1 LKGHF
6 AVLEADD
13 NRGINES
20 RGYACEYVAW
30 RFVTQLSSREII
42 DVLLYELPQNSM
54 SASLHSDEEV
64 GVRREPRGDETN
76 DDFGETTPLLSRS
89 IEQLDDAERILA
101 TPTVERFVTMGRS
114 NQEKESFASLFD
126 NLNAL
131 EVAAVTK
138 AKKFLS
144 QRVLQRMIES
154 IWRGDIVFWETLSVN
169 TRKEPK
175 VYSQNRAD
183 PFSRLRVP
191 RYLKA
196 FEAIFFLS
204 FLALYYTVLVPV
216 QENSRHR
223 SPKQVLSD
231 MPVSISD
238 SHKGFHSI
246 SPVEVLLYIWIVSF
260 AYDECS
266 SFRPTQTLNLLTF
279 FTVGDYMDAGQ
290 AFYAADFWSIWDIG
304 IVAIGMAF
312 FICSEYTR
320 ALCATQARST
330 SKLLA
335 TTRFL
340 RVAHLQL
347 PQVMAL

>member
-6 AVLEADD
+6 AALEADD

-30 RFVTQLSSREII
+30 RFVTQLSSRETI
-42 DVLLYELPQNSM
+42 DILLYELPPNSL
-54 SASLHSDEEV
+54 STPLRSDEEV
-64 GVRREPRGDETN
+64 GVRRGSHGNETQ
-76 DDFGETTPLLSRS
+76 DDSGETTPLLSRS
-89 IEQLDDAERILA
+89 IEQLDEAERILA
-101 TPTVERFVTMGRS
+101 TPTVERFATMGRA
-114 NQEKESFASLFD
+114 NRDQEAFASLFD

-138 AKKFLS
+138 SKKFLS

-154 IWRGDIVFWETLSVN
+154 IWRGDIVFWETLSVD

-191 RYLKA
+191 QYLKA

-204 FLALYYTVLVPV
+204 FLALYYAVLVPV
-216 QENSRHR
+216 QRHSQKK
-223 SPKQVLSD
+223 SPEQVFSD
-231 MPVSISD
+231 SPVSLSD
-238 SHKGFHSI
+238 SHNRFHSI
-246 SPVEVLLYIWIVSF
+246 NSTEVLLYIWIVSF
-260 AYDECS
+260 AYDECL
-266 SFRPTQTLNLLTF
+266 SFHPSQMSNLLTS

-290 AFYAADFWSIWDIG
+290 AFYAADFWSLWDIG

-312 FICSEYTR
+312 FICSKCTR
-320 ALCATQARST
+320 AVLVDEPPST
-330 SKLLA
+330 PPHRYGLS
-335 TTRFL
+335 T
-340 RVAHLQL
+340 
-347 PQVMAL
+347 

>member
-1 LKGHF
+1 MKGHF
-6 AVLEADD
+6 AVVEADD

-30 RFVTQLSSREII
+30 SFVTQLSGRETI
-42 DVLLYELPQNSM
+42 DTLLYELPPHSL
-54 SASLHSDEEV
+54 SAPLRSDEEV
-64 GVRREPRGDETN
+64 GVSGEPHGNGTH
-76 DDFGETTPLLSRS
+76 DDSGETTPLLSRS

-101 TPTVERFVTMGRS
+101 TPTAERFATMGRAS
-114 NQEKESFASLFD
+114 AEKEAFASLFD

-196 FEAIFFLS
+196 FEAIFFLT
-204 FLALYYTVLVPV
+204 FLALYYAVLLPV
-216 QENSRHR
+216 HWDSRHR
-223 SPKQVLSD
+223 SPENVLPDLS
-231 MPVSISD
+231 VSV
-238 SHKGFHSI
+238 GFGSI
-246 SPVEVLLYIWIVSF
+246 TSAEVLLYIWIVSF

-266 SFRPTQTLNLLTF
+266 SFRCDQTLHLLTSF
-279 FTVGDYMDAGQ
+279 HS
-290 AFYAADFWSIWDIG
+290 W
-304 IVAIGMAF
+304 
-312 FICSEYTR
+312 
-320 ALCATQARST
+320 
-330 SKLLA
+330 
-335 TTRFL
+335 
-340 RVAHLQL
+340 
-347 PQVMAL
+347 